1 MNSGDLTAEQ
11 ARRLREAIGRQ
22 LRYLNKLCARM
33 QRLGWPVED
42 PVCKAASAARDATQ
56 DLFTATHYM
65 GCEQG
70 VRKTG

>member
-1 MNSGDLTAEQ
+1 M
-11 ARRLREAIGRQ
+11 REAIGRQ

-42 PVCKAASAARDATQ
+42 SVCKAASAARDATQ

-65 GCEQG
+65 GCRHG
-70 VRKTG
+70 VGKTK